1 MLAKSKN
8 MLQLLFLIRL
18 QTRVLGGFLNCIML
32 GILGPFGAL
41 DNVVMLTIDPI
52 CIVLASV

>member
-1 MLAKSKN
+1 
-8 MLQLLFLIRL
+8 MLQLLFIIRL

-52 CIVLASV
+52 FIVLASV